1 MMSFIIDSFT
11 DFEVLLAL
19 SFVMLLIG
27 IYGLTTKRSVI
38 KVIMALEM
46 LVTSPEIVFIAVGY
60 AQGTNVDPKTQTFV
74 MITLSVGAAVMGLAL
89 AFVRK
94 VYEHFQTTEIDAFTT
109 LKG

>member
-1 MMSFIIDSFT
+1 MSFTIGSFT

-27 IYGLTTKRSVI
+27 IYGLTTKRSAI
-38 KVIMALEM
+38 KVIMSLEM
-46 LVTSPEIVFIAVGY
+46 LVTAPEIVFIAVGF

-89 AFVRK
+89 AFIRK
-94 VYEHFQTTEIDAFTT
+94 VYEHFQTTEIDVLTT